1 MEIITQFEAMRD
13 WAQRRRRE
21 GRTIALVPTM
31 GYFHEGHLSLMRLA
45 ATRTPHVVVSLFVN
59 PTQFAPGEDLED
71 YPRDQQRDAA
81 LAADCGVEVLFCP
94 DPSAMYPPDFRTMVT
109 VTGLSSEVLCGR
121 SRPTHF
127 TGVATVLTK
136 LFNLVQPHQAVFG
149 EKDFQQLAVIRAL
162 VRDLNWDLEV
172 VGHPIVREA
181 DGLAMSSRNVYLNQE
196 QRQAALAL
204 PRSLALARNQVAGG
218 EHNPAVL
225 RSELAAMLE
234 AAGLKWEYIE
244 FVDAATLA
252 PVKQVA
258 SGTVL
263 AVAAR
268 SGKTRLI
275 DNCRFD

>member
-1 MEIITQFEAMRD
+1 MEIITQLEAMRG
-13 WAQRRRRE
+13 WAERRRRE
-21 GRTIALVPTM
+21 GGRIALVPTM
-31 GYFHEGHLSLMRLA
+31 GYFHEGHLHLMRLA
-45 ATRTPHVVVSLFVN
+45 ATQARHVVVSLFVN
-59 PTQFAPGEDLED
+59 PIQFAPGEDLAD
-71 YPRDQQRDAA
+71 YPRDRQRDAD

-94 DPSAMYPPDFRTMVT
+94 EPEAMYPPTFRTSVT

-136 LFNLVQPHQAVFG
+136 LFNLIRPHKAIFG

-181 DGLAMSSRNVYLNQE
+181 DGLAMSSRNVYMTKE

-204 PRSLALARNQVAGG
+204 PRALEEARRMVAAG
-218 EHNPAVL
+218 ETNPEGL
-225 RSELAAMLE
+225 RRQLAAGLE
-234 AAGLKWEYIE
+234 QAGLKWEYIE
-244 FVDAATLA
+244 FVDPDSLAAAESIT
-252 PVKQVA
+252 P
-258 SGTVL
+258 GTVL
-263 AVAAR
+263 ALAAR

-275 DNCRFD
+275 DNCRL